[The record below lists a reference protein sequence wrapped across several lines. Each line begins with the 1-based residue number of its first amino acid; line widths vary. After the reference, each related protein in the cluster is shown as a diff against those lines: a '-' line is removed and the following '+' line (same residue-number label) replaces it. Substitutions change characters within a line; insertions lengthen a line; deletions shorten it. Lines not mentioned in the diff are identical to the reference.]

1 MRAFSLRTI
10 GAVGLAIVPV
20 LLAGTASAA
29 LFTGPTSPYYLDHYG
44 NPANSA
50 VIYVVQGTSV
60 INSFGTSYG
69 GTSFGESNLAVTN
82 VVTTNNFG
90 SGVGTTSGLAGQ
102 YSLSG
107 TPTGISHTPQSTP
120 GLTNEYQYDGTSD
133 GTHNYTVN
141 FASGI
146 SGGGGEVIQTDL
158 NWQNPTVLFSTGIS
172 GNIGIAYDRANNS
185 LWISGYANTIISD
198 WSLSGALLST
208 FNNGLNYMA
217 SLGYDPADGTLWF
230 STGSTNT
237 LFQYSTSGVQLQSG
251 VPTGLPY
258 GFYLAGDFANAA
270 IPEPASMLLLGA
282 GLAGLGLVRR
292 RKAA

>member
-20 LLAGTASAA
+20 LLAGTASAVP
-29 LFTGPTSPYYLDHYG
+29 FTGPTSPYYLNQYG
-44 NPANSA
+44 GTPNSA

-69 GTSFGESNLAVTN
+69 GSPHGESILAVTN
-82 VVTTNNFG
+82 VVTTNDWG
-90 SGVGTTSGLAGQ
+90 SAYHTSGLAGQ

-107 TPTGISHTPQSTP
+107 TQTGISHTSQSTP
-120 GLTNEYQYDGTSD
+120 GLANEVQFDGTSD

-141 FASGI
+141 YSSYDGY
-146 SGGGGEVIQTDL
+146 GGGEVIQTDL
-158 NWQNPTVLFSTGIS
+158 NWQNPTVLFSTGIW
-172 GNIGIAYDRANNS
+172 GNLGIAYDQANNS
-185 LWISGYANTIISD
+185 LWISGWENTIVSD
-198 WSLSGALLST
+198 WSLSGALLSS
-208 FNNGLNYMA
+208 FNSGIGLMS

-230 STGSTNT
+230 SSGAGYN

-251 VPTGLPY
+251 APTGLPNGNY
-258 GFYLAGDFANAA
+258 FAGEFATGA